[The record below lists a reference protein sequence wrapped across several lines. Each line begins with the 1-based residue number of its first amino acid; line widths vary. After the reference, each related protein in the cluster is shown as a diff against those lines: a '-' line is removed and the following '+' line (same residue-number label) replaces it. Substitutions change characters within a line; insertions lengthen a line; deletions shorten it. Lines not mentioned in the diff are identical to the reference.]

1 MPLVPSTSGARA
13 PIDKTMPFK
22 KPPTHAEI
30 RAQLRAEIR
39 AYLENGGKVAQ
50 IERGISGRDDNL
62 PLRKVF
68 FDAPKESRTY
78 VTELVASVDARRKPS
93 ATKAPT
99 PKAKKP
105 RLKTLYDDF
114 GEPLRKIWVE
124 D

>member
-1 MPLVPSTSGARA
+1 
-13 PIDKTMPFK
+13 MPFK
-22 KPPTHAEI
+22 KPPTKAEI

-78 VTELVASVDARRKPS
+78 VTELVASVDARRKPA